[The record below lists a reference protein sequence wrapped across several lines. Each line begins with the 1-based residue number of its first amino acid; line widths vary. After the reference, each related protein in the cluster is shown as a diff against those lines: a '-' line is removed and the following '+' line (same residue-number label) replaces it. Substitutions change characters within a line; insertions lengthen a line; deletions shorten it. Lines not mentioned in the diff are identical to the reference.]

1 LATREPNKAQNE
13 SIGIASVTMTLIKWD
28 ALREIEN
35 LLDRY
40 NRPSQWLP
48 QRGQELLSTGEWCPT
63 VDISET
69 EQEFLIKAELPG
81 LQKEDVKVNMKDNVL
96 TIHGSRKQESEAKGH
111 HYHRIER
118 SYGNFL
124 RSFTLPENI
133 DTNKLKA
140 NFNDGILEIKIP
152 KSETAINKSIEIAIN

>member
-1 LATREPNKAQNE
+1 
-13 SIGIASVTMTLIKWD
+13 MTLIKWD

-40 NRPSQWLP
+40 NRPNQLLP
-48 QRGQELLSTGEWCPT
+48 QRGQELLSTGEWCPS

-81 LQKEDVKVNMKDNVL
+81 LHKEDVKVNMKDNVL
-96 TIHGSRKQESEAKGH
+96 TLQGSRKQESEIKGH

-140 NFNDGILEIKIP
+140 NFNNRILEIKIP

>member
-1 LATREPNKAQNE
+1 
-13 SIGIASVTMTLIKWD
+13 MTLIKWD

-48 QRGQELLSTGEWCPT
+48 QRGQELLSTGEWCPS

-96 TIHGSRKQESEAKGH
+96 TLQGSRKQESETKGH

-140 NFNDGILEIKIP
+140 NFNNGILEIKIP

>member
-1 LATREPNKAQNE
+1 
-13 SIGIASVTMTLIKWD
+13 MTLIKWD

-40 NRPSQWLP
+40 NRPGQWLP
-48 QRGQELLSTGEWCPT
+48 QRGQELLSTGEWCPS

-81 LQKEDVKVNMKDNVL
+81 LNKEDVKVNMKDNVL
-96 TIHGSRKQESEAKGH
+96 TLQGSRKQESETKAH

>member
-1 LATREPNKAQNE
+1 
-13 SIGIASVTMTLIKWD
+13 MTLIKWD

-96 TIHGSRKQESEAKGH
+96 TIHGSRKQESETKGH

>member
-1 LATREPNKAQNE
+1 
-13 SIGIASVTMTLIKWD
+13 MTLIKWD

-40 NRPSQWLP
+40 NRPSQLLP
-48 QRGQELLSTGEWCPT
+48 QRGQELLSTGEWCPS

-69 EQEFLIKAELPG
+69 EQEFLIKTELPG
-81 LQKEDVKVNMKDNVL
+81 LHKEDVKVNMKDNVL
-96 TIHGSRKQESEAKGH
+96 TLQGSRKQESETKGH

-140 NFNDGILEIKIP
+140 NFNNGILEIKIP

>member
-1 LATREPNKAQNE
+1 
-13 SIGIASVTMTLIKWD
+13 
-28 ALREIEN
+28 
-35 LLDRY
+35 
-40 NRPSQWLP
+40 
-48 QRGQELLSTGEWCPT
+48 
-63 VDISET
+63 
-69 EQEFLIKAELPG
+69 
-81 LQKEDVKVNMKDNVL
+81 VL
-96 TIHGSRKQESEAKGH
+96 TLQGSRRQESETKGH

-140 NFNDGILEIKIP
+140 NFNNGILEIKIP

>member
-1 LATREPNKAQNE
+1 
-13 SIGIASVTMTLIKWD
+13 MTLIKWD
-28 ALREIEN
+28 ALRETEN

-40 NRPSQWLP
+40 NRPSQLLP
-48 QRGQELLSTGEWCPT
+48 QRGQELLSTGEWCPS

-81 LQKEDVKVNMKDNVL
+81 LHKEDVKVNMKDNVL
-96 TIHGSRKQESEAKGH
+96 TLQGSRKQESETKGL

-140 NFNDGILEIKIP
+140 NFNNGILEIKIP